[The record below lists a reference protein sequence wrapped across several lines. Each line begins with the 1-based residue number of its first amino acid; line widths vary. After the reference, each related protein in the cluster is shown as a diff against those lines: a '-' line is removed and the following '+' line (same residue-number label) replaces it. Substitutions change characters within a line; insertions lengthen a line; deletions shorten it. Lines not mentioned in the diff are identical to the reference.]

1 MRRIPLVLAAAAACL
16 LLAFAG
22 TAAAKPIVKT
32 CTTQSKNVIGKTVTG
47 KLTARNV
54 NSVQKEFAT
63 CAQAKKA
70 MQKVTLYR
78 YEEPTSVAGYYCVPT
93 VLATTPDVVKYKC
106 TFKGADTP
114 MFAQVV
120 FQVKYNLD

>member
-1 MRRIPLVLAAAAACL
+1 MRRISLLLSATALLA
-16 LLAFAG
+16 LLAFGG
-22 TAAAKPIVKT
+22 TAAAKPTVKT
-32 CTTQSKNVIGKTVTG
+32 CVTQSKNVIGKTVTG

-54 NSVQKEFAT
+54 NSVQKRFAT

-70 MQKVTLYR
+70 MNRVTAYR
-78 YEEPTSVAGYYCVPT
+78 YEKPTSVAGYYCLPT

-114 MFAQVV
+114 MFAQVA
-120 FQVKYNLD
+120 FKVKYDLD